1 MNFARKKVVLDTN
14 TIISAAINPHSISG
28 VLYLH
33 TLKHCDLYRSDTTSH
48 ELEVVLN
55 RPFMDRYFLADAP
68 QTRTEFIER
77 YFKLARLV
85 PVTKIVTRCID
96 PKDNMFLELVETI
109 GADYLVSGNIKHLN
123 ILVEHEGTPI
133 VTNRQ
138 FLADVAPALLM
149 NPI

>member
-28 VLYLH
+28 ALVLY
-33 TLKHCDLYRSDTTSH
+33 TLRHCDLYRSDATSH
-48 ELEVVLN
+48 ELAVVIH
-55 RPFMDRYFLADAP
+55 RPFMDRYFLKDAP
-68 QTRTEFIER
+68 QTRAEFVER
-77 YFKLARLV
+77 YFKQAQQIA
-85 PVTKIVTRCID
+85 VTKTVTRCTD
-96 PKDNMFLELVETI
+96 PKDNMFLELAQTV

-123 ILVEHEGTPI
+123 ILVEHEGTQI

-149 NPI
+149 N